1 MIEWVF
7 LWCNILLAFTI
18 NLEDSKLNPEENNS
32 IELSPNLNEDNNDL
46 NEVNKKEENVKAFTE
61 FLEKASNQDSSK
73 EKINLD
79 STQQKLNKA
88 KSLFE
93 RFLNKGFDGIS
104 TNPNHKMLALLI
116 ILLINLSVFLLIGN
130 IGKAFLR
137 NAGILD

>member
-1 MIEWVF
+1 MVF

-18 NLEDSKLNPEENNS
+18 DLEDSKLNPEENNS
-32 IELSPNLNEDNNDL
+32 IESSPNLNEDNKDL
-46 NEVNKKEENVKAFTE
+46 NEGNKNEENVKAFTE
-61 FLEKASNQDSSK
+61 FLEKASNQDSSE
-73 EKINLD
+73 EKTNLD
-79 STQQKLNKA
+79 SEQQKIKID

-116 ILLINLSVFLLIGN
+116 ILLINLSVFLMIGN

-137 NAGILD
+137 NAGIMD